1 MAIQN
6 GKSNL
11 SPSLAQ
17 AFTTSPGTVAA
28 HYNCPCGSSRA
39 SPSTCT
45 RPLGGK
51 LPFRNGSL
59 PPRVPF
65 VEDIHITIT
74 TIPPSNPY
82 FLNNNGSFFSDDS
95 PVTQQRRGTLRS
107 SASHVRARA
116 YRAKASLDNIQKQRG
131 IPMERRWTIT
141 RLQPMLR
148 PGEIADGFAN
158 GNASRGIQPAETQLA
173 W

>member
-6 GKSNL
+6 GKINL

-17 AFTTSPGTVAA
+17 SFTTSPGTVAA
-28 HYNCPCGSSRA
+28 HHNCLCGSSSA
-39 SPSTCT
+39 GPSTCT

-59 PPRVPF
+59 PPRIPF
-65 VEDIHITIT
+65 VEDIHYTI

-95 PVTQQRRGTLRS
+95 PVAQQRRGTLRS

-116 YRAKASLDNIQKQRG
+116 YRAKASLDNIRKAAWHSDGTVSNDNSTTTYAQA
-131 IPMERRWTIT
+131 RRD
-141 RLQPMLR
+141 RR
-148 PGEIADGFAN
+148 
-158 GNASRGIQPAETQLA
+158 RVC
-173 W
+173 